1 VNDARIKAMLKWSR
15 KQLMQRKNRLL
26 PKHAD
31 ERFWGT
37 AESQGD
43 DRAGQCAL
51 DHEKT
56 VRHHADVCCDAVP
69 HPVSIQCSQI
79 NHKETL

>member
-37 AESQGD
+37 AESQWA
-43 DRAGQCAL
+43 DRRKRSDSRPQIKL
-51 DHEKT
+51 D
-56 VRHHADVCCDAVP
+56 
-69 HPVSIQCSQI
+69 
-79 NHKETL
+79 